1 MSRQRLALALT
12 LTLAACSEASLQ
24 AIPKVAPEPFD
35 ALLQIRG
42 TYCTEPAEEVVF
54 PVKVL
59 FLLDQSASLQCTDSQ
74 NRRYAALAKLIS
86 DLRKSPSTSF
96 GFIGFSSWSREQTF
110 TRKQSEIDPF
120 LDPAGG
126 LGPATDYQGA
136 LATAI
141 RMVEQDLVDI
151 GPATRARTR
160 YVVIM
165 VSDGVPEPRCNA
177 GCEDEL
183 TACSDGVDNDGDG
196 IVDGSDPDCVGVDDF
211 ATHPDNLYGVCNTRQ
226 EVSEDIYV
234 DYAGLCPAYN
244 QPEQIM
250 SRVSS
255 LLELEDI
262 YSAGNVT
269 MHTVLLFSPQDVV
282 EGVCPGA
289 STQFG
294 YNHDAAKGLLQAI
307 AQAGGGAFRDVNI
320 QVEDDQFLRFD
331 FTSLRSEQWMT
342 ELSVTNLN
350 AKRAGDIVLDSDADG
365 LADLTEEALG
375 TAIDSVD
382 SDKPKGD
389 GYTDLF
395 EQALAGSGFDPL
407 DPALPAVACAD
418 TKDFDGDRLR
428 NCEEDALG
436 TDRRSPDTD
445 GDGLLDWMELAS
457 GTDPLVNDGLRDLD
471 FDGVSNRDELRGG
484 TDPLVP
490 DAEIWRS
497 ARIRYDIEDRGNL
510 AVPTVDGAKTEERH
524 CYDFNVTDI
533 PLVTPYLAAARGR
546 NRVLIYT
553 LEKPFQLA
561 GATTRGHVACAEVT
575 YQGPTDKIPESGVL
589 DLRDAFW
596 TATRE
601 DLSARFA
608 AIGACVGGPGEPDV
622 DTRAEPDAEPYPL
635 TRAEIVDL
643 AGQCVPPKVQ
653 IGRILYTRD
662 DMLTLLSAA
671 VAGDLSYQ
679 LPDVGTRIFV
689 PIESFQ
695 PDRDCVRTADLATL
709 DGFLALLESECAP
722 CLARLAEPPPEIC
735 VDSCVE

>member
-1 MSRQRLALALT
+1 MRWGRPALTLALA
-12 LTLAACSEASLQ
+12 LAACSEASLQ
-24 AIPKVAPEPFD
+24 AIPEATPKPFD
-35 ALLQIRG
+35 ALLQVRG
-42 TYCTEPAEEVVF
+42 TYCTEPAEDVVF

-74 NRRYAALAKLIS
+74 NRRYAALAKLVS
-86 DLRKSPSTSF
+86 GLRKSPSTSF
-96 GFIGFSSWSREQTF
+96 AFIGFSSWSREQSF

-141 RMVEQDLVDI
+141 RMVEQDLVAI

-160 YVVIM
+160 YVVIL

-177 GCEDEL
+177 GCEDEIDVC
-183 TACSDGVDNDGDG
+183 TDGVDNDGDG

-211 ATHPDNLYGVCNTRQ
+211 STHPDNLYGVCNTRK
-226 EVSEDIYV
+226 EVPDDVYV

-250 SRVSS
+250 ARVSS

-262 YSAGNVT
+262 YSAGDVT
-269 MHTVLLFSPQDVV
+269 MHTVLLFSPQSVV

-289 STQFG
+289 SAQFG
-294 YNHDAAKGLLQAI
+294 YNHDAAKGLLQAM

-331 FTSLRSEQWMT
+331 FTSLKSQQWMT
-342 ELSVTNLN
+342 ELIASNQN
-350 AKRAGDIVLDSDADG
+350 ARRAGGVMLDSDGDG
-365 LADLTEEALG
+365 LADVTEDALG
-375 TAIDSVD
+375 TGIGTND

-395 EQALAGSGFDPL
+395 ESALAGAGFDPL
-407 DPALPAVACAD
+407 DPALPAVACSD
-418 TKDFDGDRLR
+418 TMDFDGDGLR

-445 GDGLLDWMELAS
+445 GDGLIDWMELAS
-457 GTDPLVNDGLRDLD
+457 GTDPRVDDGLRDLD
-471 FDGVSNRDELRGG
+471 FDGISNRDEVRGG
-484 TDPLVP
+484 TDPLVA

-497 ARIRYDIEDRGNL
+497 ARIRYAVVDRGDL
-510 AVPTVDGAKTEERH
+510 AVPTADGAKTEERH

-533 PLVTPYLAAARGR
+533 PLVTPVLAAARGR
-546 NRVLIYT
+546 NRVLIHT

-575 YQGPTDKIPESGVL
+575 YQGPTDKDPASGVL
-589 DLRDAFW
+589 DLGDAFW

-601 DLSARFA
+601 GLTARLD
-608 AIGACVGGPGEPDV
+608 AIGACIGGEP
-622 DTRAEPDAEPYPL
+622 ELDAEPYPL
-635 TRAEIVDL
+635 TRAEVVDL
-643 AGQCVPPKVQ
+643 AAQCVPPKVQ
-653 IGRILYTRD
+653 IGRILYSRD
-662 DMLTLLSAA
+662 AMVDLLGS
-671 VAGDLSYQ
+671 VADGDLSLK
-679 LPDVGTRIFV
+679 LPDIGARIFV
-689 PIESFQ
+689 PIESFNA
-695 PDRDCVRTADLATL
+695 DRDCVRTAELATL
-709 DGFLALLESECAP
+709 DGFLALLEAECAP
-722 CLARLAEPPPEIC
+722 CRARLAEPPPEIC
-735 VDSCVE
+735 VDSCAE

>member
-1 MSRQRLALALT
+1 MWRRPALALA

-24 AIPKVAPEPFD
+24 AIPEVTPEPFD
-35 ALLQIRG
+35 ALLQVRG
-42 TYCTEPAEEVVF
+42 TYCTEPATEVVF

-74 NRRYAALAKLIS
+74 NRRYGALAKLIS

-141 RMVEQDLVDI
+141 RMVEQDLVAI

-165 VSDGVPEPRCNA
+165 VSDGVPEPRCNP
-177 GCEDEL
+177 GCEDEIG
-183 TACSDGVDNDGDG
+183 ACTDGVDNDGDG
-196 IVDGSDPDCVGVDDF
+196 IVDGSDPDCIGVNDSS
-211 ATHPDNLYGVCNTRQ
+211 THPDNLYGVCNTRND
-226 EVSEDIYV
+226 VPDDVYV

-262 YSAGNVT
+262 YSAGDVT
-269 MHTVLLFSPQDVV
+269 MHTVLLFSPQNVV

-289 STQFG
+289 SAQFG
-294 YNHDAAKGLLQAI
+294 YNHDAAKGLLQAM

-331 FTSLRSEQWMT
+331 FTSLKSEQWMT
-342 ELSVTNLN
+342 ELVASNQNARRVGGVT
-350 AKRAGDIVLDSDADG
+350 LDSDADG
-365 LADLTEEALG
+365 LADVTEEALG
-375 TAIDSVD
+375 TGLATVD
-382 SDKPKGD
+382 SDQPKGD
-389 GYTDLF
+389 GYTDLL
-395 EQALAGSGFDPL
+395 EKVLAGSGFDPL
-407 DPALPAVACAD
+407 DAALPAVTCGD
-418 TKDFDGDRLR
+418 TKDFDGDGMR

-445 GDGLLDWMELAS
+445 GDGLIDWMELAS
-457 GTDPLVNDGLRDLD
+457 GTDPLVDDGLRDLD
-471 FDGVSNRDELRGG
+471 FDGVSNRDEIRGG

-497 ARIRYDIEDRGNL
+497 ERIRYGIVDRGNL
-510 AVPTVDGAKTEERH
+510 AVATADGASTEERH

-533 PLVTPYLAAARGR
+533 PLVTPVLAAARGR
-546 NRVLIYT
+546 NRVLIHT

-575 YQGPTDKIPESGVL
+575 YQGATDKDPESGVL
-589 DLRDAFW
+589 DLGDAFW
-596 TATRE
+596 TATR
-601 DLSARFA
+601 DGLTARFE
-608 AIGACVGGPGEPDV
+608 AIGGCIGGEREPD
-622 DTRAEPDAEPYPL
+622 DAPYPL
-635 TRAEIVDL
+635 TRAEVVEL
-643 AGQCVPPKVQ
+643 AGGCVPPKVQ
-653 IGRILYTRD
+653 IGRILYSRD
-662 DMLTLLSAA
+662 DMVDLLGA
-671 VAGDLSYQ
+671 VAAGDLSLQ
-679 LPDVGTRIFV
+679 LPDIGARIFV
-689 PIESFQ
+689 PIESFNA
-695 PDRDCVRTADLATL
+695 DRDCVRTAALSTL

>member
-1 MSRQRLALALT
+1 MRSWRPALALT

-24 AIPKVAPEPFD
+24 AIPQVVPEPFD
-35 ALLQIRG
+35 DLLQVRG
-42 TYCTEPAEEVVF
+42 TYCTEAAEEVVF

-74 NRRYAALAKLIS
+74 NRRYSALAKLVS

-110 TRKQSEIDPF
+110 TRQQSLIDPF

-136 LATAI
+136 LATGI
-141 RMVEQDLVDI
+141 RMIEADMVDI

-165 VSDGVPEPRCNA
+165 VSDGVPEPRCNS
-177 GCEDEL
+177 GCEDEIG
-183 TACSDGVDNDGDG
+183 ACTDGVDNDGDG
-196 IVDGSDPDCVGVDDF
+196 IFDGSDPDCIGVADS
-211 ATHPDNLYGVCNTRQ
+211 ATHPDNLYGVCNTRND
-226 EVSEDIYV
+226 VPEDVYV
-234 DYAGLCPAYN
+234 DYQGLCPAYN

-250 SRVSS
+250 ARVSS

-262 YSAGNVT
+262 YSAGDVT
-269 MHTVLLFSPQDVV
+269 MHTVLLFSPQNIV

-289 STQFG
+289 SAQFG
-294 YNHDAAKGLLQAI
+294 YNHDAAKGLLQAM

-342 ELSVTNLN
+342 ELVATNVN
-350 AKRAGDIVLDSDADG
+350 ARRAGEVVLDSDGDG
-365 LADLTEEALG
+365 LADVVEIALG
-375 TAIDSVD
+375 TALDSPD
-382 SDKPKGD
+382 SDAPKAD

-395 EQALAGSGFDPL
+395 EKVLSGAGFDPL
-407 DPALPAVACAD
+407 DAALPAVSCGD
-418 TKDFDGDRLR
+418 TKDFDGDGLR

-436 TDRRSPDTD
+436 SDRRSPDTD
-445 GDGLLDWMELAS
+445 DDGLLDWLELAA

-471 FDGVSNRDELRGG
+471 FDGVSNRDEIRGG

-490 DAEIWRS
+490 DAETWRS
-497 ARIRYDIEDRGNL
+497 SRIRYAITDRGNL
-510 AVPTVDGAKTEERH
+510 AVPTEDGAATEERH
-524 CYDFNVTDI
+524 CYDFSVTDI
-533 PLVTPYLAAARGR
+533 PLVTPTLAAARGR
-546 NRVLIYT
+546 NRVLITT

-575 YQGPTDKIPESGVL
+575 YQGPTDKDPESGVL
-589 DLRDAFW
+589 DLGDAFW
-596 TATRE
+596 TATR
-601 DLSARFA
+601 DGFTARFDA
-608 AIGACVGGPGEPDV
+608 LAACVNPAADPADPEAAPPTITRGEVLDLV
-622 DTRAEPDAEPYPL
+622 DAC
-635 TRAEIVDL
+635 I
-643 AGQCVPPKVQ
+643 GPKVQ
-653 IGRILYTRD
+653 IGRILYSRD
-662 DMLTLLSAA
+662 DMTDLLGSV
-671 VAGDLSYQ
+671 VAGDLSYD

-689 PIESFQ
+689 PLETFD
-695 PDRDCVRTADLATL
+695 PDRDCVRTSALSTL

-722 CLARLAEPPPEIC
+722 CLARLAPAPEDLC
-735 VDSCVE
+735 VDACVE